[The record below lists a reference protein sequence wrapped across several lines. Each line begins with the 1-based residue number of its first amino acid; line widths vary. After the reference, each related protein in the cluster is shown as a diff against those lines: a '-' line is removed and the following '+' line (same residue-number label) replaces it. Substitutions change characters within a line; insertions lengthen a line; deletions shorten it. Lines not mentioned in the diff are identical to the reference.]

1 MPHGVLT
8 CGGVDGTIRKNI
20 IKDDLI
26 EAVIGL
32 APNLFY
38 GTDISP
44 IVLIFNKSKT
54 QERKQK
60 ILFIDASSKYEQSKN
75 QNYLK
80 DEDINDIL
88 SFYQEFQDKE
98 GYAKVV
104 SLQEIADNNY
114 ILSIKNYVTQ
124 PKVDIEAEIIKEIG
138 KLHELE
144 AERAKIESD
153 MNECIRALRINRVD

>member
-44 IVLIFNKSKT
+44 IVLIF
-54 QERKQK
+54 
-60 ILFIDASSKYEQSKN
+60 
-75 QNYLK
+75 
-80 DEDINDIL
+80 
-88 SFYQEFQDKE
+88 
-98 GYAKVV
+98 GV
-104 SLQEIADNNY
+104 
-114 ILSIKNYVTQ
+114 
-124 PKVDIEAEIIKEIG
+124 AELAYDFWG
-138 KLHELE
+138 
-144 AERAKIESD
+144 
-153 MNECIRALRINRVD
+153 